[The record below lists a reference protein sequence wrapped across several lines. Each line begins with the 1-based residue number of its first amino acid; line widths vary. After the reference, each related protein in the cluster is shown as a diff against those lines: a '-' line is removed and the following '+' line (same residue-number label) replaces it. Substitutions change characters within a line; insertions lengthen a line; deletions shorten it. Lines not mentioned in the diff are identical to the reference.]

1 MDLALLDGKKIV
13 DVWKQKGSYQRKT
26 RNRDGLFARKSKWK
40 ETSLGLGSIFI
51 TLISGFAKTVLV
63 VACFYGMV
71 SSYRFITQSSHF
83 NINEIN
89 MVGHKRLSNEELN
102 SWIGTIIGKNIFK
115 LDLDGISKRL
125 VEHPWVQ
132 SASARRVFPQGVY
145 VEIQER
151 TPFAKI
157 QMERVYV
164 MDNYGVLLGVDLRGV
179 NKLPTITG
187 MKIKNSE
194 IGSNVAD
201 EEIIRGLKMMRS
213 LNQLSMFEKNPID
226 NVHISS
232 RYRIT
237 FSTNTQDVK
246 VHMRPEIE
254 QESFENLVL
263 ALGAIEKNEKDL
275 SYIDLSFKNRV
286 VVKHRDEI
294 KREFW
299 KNKKT

>member
-1 MDLALLDGKKIV
+1 MDLALLEEKNLV
-13 DVWKQKGSYQRKT
+13 NVWKQKGPYHRKA
-26 RNRDGLFARKSKWK
+26 RNKNGFSERKSKR
-40 ETSLGLGSIFI
+40 EESSFDLGSVFL
-51 TLISGFAKTVLV
+51 TLITGLAKMVLV
-63 VACFYGMV
+63 VACSYGIF
-71 SSYRFITQSSHF
+71 SSYRFITQSPRF

-89 MVGHKRLSNEELN
+89 LVGHKRLSNEEL
-102 SWIGTIIGKNIFK
+102 SPWIGSIIGKNIFQ
-115 LDLDGISKRL
+115 LELDGISKRL
-125 VEHPWVQ
+125 VEHPWIQ
-132 SASARRVFPQGVY
+132 SASARRVFPQGIY
-145 VEIQER
+145 VEIKER

-157 QMERVYV
+157 QMEQVYV
-164 MDNYGVLLGVDLRGV
+164 MDNYGVLLGADLRGT

-187 MKIKNSE
+187 IKMKNPK

-213 LNQLSMFEKNPID
+213 LNQLPMFEKNPID

-246 VHMRPEIE
+246 VHMRPEIA
-254 QESFENLVL
+254 QESFKNLVL

-286 VVKHRDEI
+286 VVKHRGEV
-294 KREFW
+294 KREF
-299 KNKKT
+299 

>member
-1 MDLALLDGKKIV
+1 MNLALLEEKNLV
-13 DVWKQKGSYQRKT
+13 NVWKKNGSYQRKAG
-26 RNRDGLFARKSKWK
+26 NGNSFFWKKLKKK
-40 ETSLGLGSIFI
+40 ETSLDLGSFFI
-51 TLISGFAKTVLV
+51 TLINWLAKIVLV
-63 VACFYGMV
+63 VACFYGIL
-71 SSYRFITQSSHF
+71 SSYRFITQSPHF

-89 MVGHKRLSNEELN
+89 MVGHKRLSNEELS

-115 LDLDGISKRL
+115 LELDGISKRL
-125 VEHPWVQ
+125 VEHPWIQ
-132 SASARRVFPQGVY
+132 SASARRILPQGIY

-164 MDNYGVLLGVDLRGV
+164 MDNYGVLLGLDLRGA

-187 MKIKNSE
+187 IKIKNPK

-237 FSTNTQDVK
+237 FSTKAQDIK
-246 VHMRPEIE
+246 VHIRPEIA
-254 QESFENLVL
+254 QESFKNLVL
-263 ALGAIEKNEKDL
+263 ALGAIEKNDKDL

-286 VVKHRDEI
+286 VVKNRYEVKI
-294 KREFW
+294 EFRE
-299 KNKKT
+299 NKKT

>member
-1 MDLALLDGKKIV
+1 MDLALLEEKNLV
-13 DVWKQKGSYQRKT
+13 NVWKQKGSYQRMT
-26 RNRDGLFARKSKWK
+26 RNKNGFSGRKSKRE
-40 ETSLGLGSIFI
+40 ETSLDLGSIFL
-51 TLISGFAKTVLV
+51 TLITGLAKIILV
-63 VACFYGMV
+63 VACFYGIF
-71 SSYRFITQSSHF
+71 SSYRFITHSPRF

-89 MVGHKRLSNEELN
+89 LVGHKRLSNEELS

-115 LDLDGISKRL
+115 LELDGISKRL
-125 VEHPWVQ
+125 VEHPWIQ
-132 SASARRVFPQGVY
+132 SASARRVFPQGIY
-145 VEIQER
+145 LEIKER

-157 QMERVYV
+157 QMEQVYV
-164 MDNYGVLLGVDLRGV
+164 MDNYGVLLGADLRGT

-187 MKIKNSE
+187 IKMKNPK

-213 LNQLSMFEKNPID
+213 LNKLSMFEKNPID

-237 FSTNTQDVK
+237 FSTHTQDIK
-246 VHMRPEIE
+246 VHMRPEIAE
-254 QESFENLVL
+254 ESFKNLVL

-286 VVKHRDEI
+286 VIKHRDEV
-294 KREFW
+294 KRGF
-299 KNKKT
+299 

>member
-1 MDLALLDGKKIV
+1 MDLALLEEKNLV
-13 DVWKQKGSYQRKT
+13 NVWKQKGSYKSKT
-26 RNRDGLFARKSKWK
+26 RNENGFSGRKLKRE
-40 ETSLGLGSIFI
+40 ETSFDLGSIFL
-51 TLISGFAKTVLV
+51 TLITGLAKIILV
-63 VACFYGMV
+63 VACFYGIF
-71 SSYRFITQSSHF
+71 SSYRFITHSPRF

-89 MVGHKRLSNEELN
+89 MVGHKRLSNEELS
-102 SWIGTIIGKNIFK
+102 SWIGAIIGDNIFK
-115 LDLDGISKRL
+115 LELDGISKRL
-125 VEHPWVQ
+125 VEHPWIQ
-132 SASARRVFPQGVY
+132 SASARRVFPQGIY
-145 VEIQER
+145 LEIKER

-157 QMERVYV
+157 QMEQVYV
-164 MDNYGVLLGVDLRGV
+164 MDNYGVLLGADLRGT

-187 MKIKNSE
+187 IKMKNPK

-213 LNQLSMFEKNPID
+213 LNQLPMFEKNPID

-246 VHMRPEIE
+246 VHMRPEIA
-254 QESFENLVL
+254 QESFKNLVL

-286 VVKHRDEI
+286 VVKHRDEV
-294 KREFW
+294 KRGF
-299 KNKKT
+299 

>member
-1 MDLALLDGKKIV
+1 MDLALLEEKNLV
-13 DVWKQKGSYQRKT
+13 NVCKQKGSCQRKG
-26 RNRDGLFARKSKWK
+26 RNKNGFSERKSKRE
-40 ETSLGLGSIFI
+40 ETSLDLGSVFL
-51 TLISGFAKTVLV
+51 TLITGLAKMVLV
-63 VACFYGMV
+63 VACSYGIL
-71 SSYRFITQSSHF
+71 SSYRFITQSPRF

-89 MVGHKRLSNEELN
+89 LVGHKQLSNEELG

-115 LDLDGISKRL
+115 LELDRISKRL
-125 VEHPWVQ
+125 VELPWIQ

-145 VEIQER
+145 VEIKER

-157 QMERVYV
+157 QMEQVYV
-164 MDNYGVLLGVDLRGV
+164 IDNYGVLLGSDLRGA

-187 MKIKNSE
+187 IKMKNPK

-213 LNQLSMFEKNPID
+213 INQLPMFEKNPID

-246 VHMRPEIE
+246 VHMRPEIA
-254 QESFENLVL
+254 QESFKNLVL

-286 VVKHRDEI
+286 VVKHRGEV
-294 KREFW
+294 KREF
-299 KNKKT
+299 

>member
-1 MDLALLDGKKIV
+1 MDLALLEEKNLV
-13 DVWKQKGSYQRKT
+13 NVWKQKGSSQRKA
-26 RNRDGLFARKSKWK
+26 RNKNGFSERKSKRE
-40 ETSLGLGSIFI
+40 ETSLDLGSIFLALI
-51 TLISGFAKTVLV
+51 TGLAKIVLV
-63 VACFYGMV
+63 VACFYGIF
-71 SSYRFITQSSHF
+71 SSYRFITQSPRF

-89 MVGHKRLSNEELN
+89 LVGHQRLSNEEL
-102 SWIGTIIGKNIFK
+102 SPWIGSIIGKNIFQ
-115 LDLDGISKRL
+115 LELDGISKRL
-125 VEHPWVQ
+125 VEHPWIQ
-132 SASARRVFPQGVY
+132 SASARRVFPQGIY
-145 VEIQER
+145 VEIKER

-157 QMERVYV
+157 QMEQVYV
-164 MDNYGVLLGVDLRGV
+164 MDNYGVLLGADLRGT

-187 MKIKNSE
+187 IKMKNPK

-201 EEIIRGLKMMRS
+201 EEIIHGLKMMRS

-246 VHMRPEIE
+246 VHMRPEIA
-254 QESFENLVL
+254 QESFKNLVL

-286 VVKHRDEI
+286 VVKHRGEV
-294 KREFW
+294 KREF
-299 KNKKT
+299 